1 MTQTE
6 AAGEEPTGDVIDLA
20 DLDFST
26 VKEHPDR
33 ICDHCPN
40 AMGLFVHYED
50 FFPSPGAPFHLIMEG
65 GAETNGTCGDNGFVA
80 IYGLPNESAL
90 VLVGEDAIEYSP
102 ENQQKRNPDYLNN
115 QKIVRARLARDEAER
130 MRDEIDGTALG
141 RLFGGLDDETQ
152 RKVDQYKRIEDNAR
166 NTLRSLD
173 ADDESWFGWIWGAL
187 QGEWNDNPTTGQ
199 IIFDAALTSIP
210 FIDQAGD
217 LRDVSAIV
225 LKLCDSEV
233 REKEGWLLW
242 LSLGMCT
249 IGLVPTVGSILKGV
263 FKTIFNACR
272 PFLKATGDFLKSFN
286 KAASPEMINSVM
298 AVVRFFSSGNAVK
311 WLQDLAA
318 DFQKLIKEAMGL
330 FKKFLATMQQQA
342 SKALAEARA
351 SWTLWG
357 LRDTSGLIKAAELAV
372 SKIVEFASR
381 AVGMVEKALGKLD
394 EVFQEFVRRI
404 IKFVAGNLRGEAEIK
419 DLTKEVA
426 KIFKNAA
433 ASGGTAAA
441 VTTGVEATAARGGGV

>member
-90 VLVGEDAIEYSP
+90 VLVGEDAIEYTP
-102 ENQQKRNPDYLNN
+102 ENQQKQNPDYLKN
-115 QKIVRARLARDEAER
+115 QSIIRARLARDEAQR
-130 MRDEIDGTALG
+130 LRDEIDGTGLG

-187 QGEWNDNPTTGQ
+187 EGEWNENPTTGQ
-199 IIFDAALTSIP
+199 IIFDATLTAIP
-210 FIDQAGD
+210 IIDQVGD
-217 LRDVSAIV
+217 LRDISAIV

-233 REKEGWLLW
+233 REKEGWYLW
-242 LSLGMCT
+242 LALGICV
-249 IGLVPTVGSILKGV
+249 IGLVPTAGSVIKGIL
-263 FKTIFNACR
+263 KTIFNACK
-272 PFLKATGDFLKSFN
+272 PYLKVAGDFLKAF
-286 KAASPEMINSVM
+286 KQAASPEMINSVM

-311 WLQDLAA
+311 WLQKQA
-318 DFQKLIKEAMGL
+318 DKFKELIEQAISL
-330 FKKFLATMQQQA
+330 FRKVLATMQKQA
-342 SKALAEARA
+342 SKALAKARA
-351 SWTLWG
+351 SWDLPWG
-357 LRDTSGLIKAAELAV
+357 DKAGLIKAAELAV
-372 SKIVEFASR
+372 RKIEEFASR
-381 AVGMVEKALGKLD
+381 AIGMVEKALKELD
-394 EVFQEFVRRI
+394 EVFQAFVRRI
-404 IKFVAGNLRGEAEIK
+404 IKFVVGNLFEEKAIR

-433 ASGGTAAA
+433 ASGAGAGALITGAEAA
-441 VTTGVEATAARGGGV
+441 AARGGGE

>member
-1 MTQTE
+1 MTQAET
-6 AAGEEPTGDVIDLA
+6 AGGQPTGDVIDLA

-40 AMGLFVHYED
+40 AMALFVHYED

-80 IYGLPNESAL
+80 IHGLPNEAAL
-90 VLVGEDAIEYSP
+90 VLVGEDAIEYKP
-102 ENQQKRNPDYLNN
+102 ENQQKRNPDYLKN
-115 QKIVRARLARDEAER
+115 QDIVRARLARDEAER

-141 RLFGGLDDETQ
+141 RLFGGLDDDTQ
-152 RKVDQYKRIEDNAR
+152 RKVNEYKRIEENAR
-166 NTLRSLD
+166 NTLRKLD

-199 IIFDAALTSIP
+199 IIFDAALTAIP
-210 FIDQAGD
+210 IIDQVGD

-225 LKLCDSEV
+225 LKLCDSKV
-233 REKEGWLLW
+233 REEEGWLLW
-242 LSLGMCT
+242 LSLGICT
-249 IGLVPTVGSILKGV
+249 IGLVPTVGSVVKGV
-263 FKTIFNACR
+263 LKTIFNACK
-272 PFLKATGDFLKSFN
+272 PFLKATGDFLKSFK

-298 AVVRFFSSGNAVK
+298 AVARFFSSGNAVK

-372 SKIVEFASR
+372 SKIVEFASK

-394 EVFQEFVRRI
+394 EVFQEFVRKI
-404 IKFVAGNLRGEAEIK
+404 IKFVVGNLHDEDTIK
-419 DLTKEVA
+419 ALTKEVA

-433 ASGGTAAA
+433 ASGGTAA
-441 VTTGVEATAARGGGV
+441 TTATALPAIIAPE